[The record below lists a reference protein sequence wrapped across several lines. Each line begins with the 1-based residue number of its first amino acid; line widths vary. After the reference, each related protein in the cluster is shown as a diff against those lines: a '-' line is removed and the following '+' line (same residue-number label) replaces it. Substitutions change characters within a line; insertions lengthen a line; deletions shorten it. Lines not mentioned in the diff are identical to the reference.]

1 MQGQVTTDNGMVRD
15 LDSKALLNVN
25 KTGYKQ
31 YKQELELKQNEKKRI
46 QNLESSVEEIKLL
59 LQQLLN
65 KE

>member
-1 MQGQVTTDNGMVRD
+1 MALIEAENGMARD
-15 LDSKALLNVN
+15 TNNNALISTN
-25 KTGYKQ
+25 KQKYKN
-31 YKQELELKQNEKKRI
+31 YKQELELKQTEKERI

>member
-1 MQGQVTTDNGMVRD
+1 MILIEAENGMARD
-15 LDSKALLNVN
+15 TNNNALISIN
-25 KTGYKQ
+25 KQKYEKYKQ
-31 YKQELELKQNEKKRI
+31 KLELKQTEKERI

>member
-1 MQGQVTTDNGMVRD
+1 MTLIEAENGMARD
-15 LDSKALLNVN
+15 TNNNALISTN
-25 KTGYKQ
+25 KQKYKN
-31 YKQELELKQNEKKRI
+31 YKQELELKQTEKERI

>member
-1 MQGQVTTDNGMVRD
+1 MTLIEAENGMARD
-15 LDSKALLNVN
+15 TNNNALISTN
-25 KTGYKQ
+25 KQKYKN